1 MKQISTFV
9 EIKIYFS
16 MKIIVPMAGRGS
28 RLRPHSLTVP
38 KPLIPV
44 AGQPIVHRL
53 VKDIAKVLKQ
63 PIEEIAF
70 VLGDPAWFGDD
81 VVTSLKELAKSL
93 GAKASIYRQDQP
105 LGTGHAIMCAEPSL
119 SGPAVIAYADTLIRA
134 DFNLDPEADAVIWTK
149 EVENPEAYGVVNLN
163 ADNHITELVEKPQT
177 FVSNQAVIGIY
188 YFKDVAVL
196 KGKLQEV
203 LDENIMNGGEYQIND
218 GILRMMQDG
227 KVFKTGTVDEWMDCG
242 NKAVTLETNTK
253 MLGFLKADN
262 QEQLIADSVTL
273 ENATIVEPCYIGENV
288 KLSNATIGPNVS
300 VGNNCIIENASV
312 KNSLIQNHTTIKNA
326 NLDQAMI
333 GNHVKYNGEFTK
345 ISIGDYSV
353 LE

>member
-1 MKQISTFV
+1 
-9 EIKIYFS
+9 
-16 MKIIVPMAGRGS
+16 MAGRGS

-63 PIEEIAF
+63 PIDEIAF

-81 VVTSLKELAKSL
+81 VVSSLETLATDL
-93 GAKASIYRQDQP
+93 GAKASIYRQDKP

-134 DFNLDPEADAVIWTK
+134 EFDLDPTADSVIWTK
-149 EVENPEAYGVVNLN
+149 RVDNPEAYGVVKLN
-163 ADNHITELVEKPQT
+163 DNDEIVELVEKPES
-177 FVSNQAVIGIY
+177 FVSDQAVIGIY

-196 KGKLQEV
+196 KEKLQEI
-203 LDENIMNGGEYQIND
+203 LDENVMNGGEYQIND
-218 GILRMMQDG
+218 GIKRMMAEG
-227 KVFKTGTVDEWMDCG
+227 KIFKTGTVDEWMDCG
-242 NKAVTLETNTK
+242 NKAITIETNRR
-253 MLGFLKADN
+253 MLGFLKADGE
-262 QEQLIADSVTL
+262 EQLVASSATL
-273 ENATIVEPCYIGENV
+273 ENATIIEPCFVGDNV
-288 KLSNATIGPNVS
+288 VLKNTTIGPFVS
-300 VGNNCIIENASV
+300 VGNGTVIENSTIE
-312 KNSLIQNHTTIKNA
+312 NSLIQTYTEIKNA
-326 NLDQAMI
+326 KLNNAMI
-333 GNHVKYNGEFTK
+333 GNHVKYNGEFTS

>member
-1 MKQISTFV
+1 
-9 EIKIYFS
+9 
-16 MKIIVPMAGRGS
+16 MAGRGS

-70 VLGDPAWFGDD
+70 VLGDPAFFGDE
-81 VVTSLKELAKSL
+81 VVASLTELAEDL

-105 LGTGHAIMCAEPSL
+105 LGTGHAIMSAKPSL

-134 DFNLDPEADAVIWTK
+134 EFDLDPTADSVIWTK
-149 EVENPEAYGVVNLN
+149 RVENPEAYGVVKLN
-163 ADNHITELVEKPQT
+163 ADQNIVELVEKPES
-177 FVSNQAVIGIY
+177 FVSDQAVIGIY

-196 KGKLQEV
+196 KAKLQEV
-203 LDENIMNGGEYQIND
+203 LDENVMNGGEYQIND
-218 GILRMMQDG
+218 GIKRMMADG

-242 NKAVTLETNTK
+242 NKAVTLETNAK
-253 MLGFLKADN
+253 MLGFLASDGE
-262 QEQLIADSVTL
+262 EQLVDDSVVL
-273 ENATIVEPCYIGENV
+273 ENSKIIEPCFIDKGTILRNTTVGPYVSIG
-288 KLSNATIGPNVS
+288 K
-300 VGNNCIIENASV
+300 NCVIENTTV
-312 KNSLIQNHTTIKNA
+312 KNSLIQNQTTIKNA
-326 NLDQAMI
+326 NLDEAMI

-345 ISIGDYSV
+345 ISIGDYTQM
-353 LE
+353 E

>member
-1 MKQISTFV
+1 
-9 EIKIYFS
+9 
-16 MKIIVPMAGRGS
+16 MAGRGS

-63 PIEEIAF
+63 PVEEIAF

-81 VVTSLKELAKSL
+81 VVSSLQDLAKSL

-105 LGTGHAIMCAEPSL
+105 LGTGHAIMSAEPSL

-134 DFNLDPEADAVIWTK
+134 EFDLDPRADSVIWTK
-149 EVENPEAYGVVNLN
+149 QVDNPEAYGVVKLN
-163 ADNHITELVEKPQT
+163 DNGDIVELVEKPET
-177 FVSNQAVIGIY
+177 FVSDQAVIGIY

-196 KGKLQEV
+196 KGKLQEI

-218 GILRMMQDG
+218 GIKRMMAEG
-227 KVFKTGTVDEWMDCG
+227 RIFKTGTVDEWMDCG
-242 NKAVTLETNTK
+242 NKAITIETNQR
-253 MLGFLKADN
+253 MLGFLKADGE
-262 QEQLIADSVTL
+262 EQLVASSAKL
-273 ENATIVEPCYIGENV
+273 ENSNIIEPCFIGENV
-288 KLSNATIGPNVS
+288 VLKNATVGPYVSIGNHS
-300 VGNNCIIENASV
+300 VIENSTV
-312 KNSLIQNHTTIKNA
+312 KNSLIQTNTTIKNA
-326 NLDQAMI
+326 NLDNAMV
-333 GNHVKYNGEFTK
+333 GNHVKYDGNFTS

>member
-1 MKQISTFV
+1 
-9 EIKIYFS
+9 
-16 MKIIVPMAGRGS
+16 MAGRGS

-81 VVTSLKELAKSL
+81 VVKSLEDLATGL
-93 GAKASIYRQDQP
+93 GAKASIYRQDKP
-105 LGTGHAIMCAEPSL
+105 LGTGHAIMCAKPSL

-134 DFNLDPEADAVIWTK
+134 EFDLDPAADSVIWTK
-149 EVENPEAYGVVNLN
+149 QVENPEAYGVVKLN
-163 ADNHITELVEKPQT
+163 DNQEIVELVEKPET
-177 FVSNQAVIGIY
+177 FVSDQAVIGIY

-196 KGKLQEV
+196 KGKLQEI

-218 GILRMMQDG
+218 GIKRMMAEG

-242 NKAVTLETNTK
+242 NKAITIETNQR
-253 MLGFLKADN
+253 MLGFLKSDGE
-262 QEQLIADSVTL
+262 EQLVASSAKLDNSNI
-273 ENATIVEPCYIGENV
+273 IEPCFIGENV
-288 KLSNATIGPNVS
+288 LLKNTTIGPFVS
-300 VGNNCIIENASV
+300 VGNSTVIENSTIE
-312 KNSLIQNHTTIKNA
+312 NSLIQNNSEIINA
-326 NLDQAMI
+326 KLNNAMI
-333 GNHVKYNGEFTK
+333 GNNVKYNGEFTS

>member
-1 MKQISTFV
+1 
-9 EIKIYFS
+9 
-16 MKIIVPMAGRGS
+16 MAGRGS

-63 PIEEIAF
+63 PIDEIAF

-81 VVTSLKELAKSL
+81 VVASLEDLAKSL
-93 GAKASIYRQDQP
+93 GAKASIYRQDRP

-134 DFNLDPEADAVIWTK
+134 EFDLDPQADSVIWTK
-149 EVENPEAYGVVNLN
+149 QVDNPEAYGVVKLN
-163 ADNHITELVEKPQT
+163 GNDEIVELVEKPKD
-177 FVSNQAVIGIY
+177 FVSDQAVIGIY
-188 YFKDVAVL
+188 YFKDVGVL
-196 KGKLQEV
+196 KGKLQEI
-203 LDENIMNGGEYQIND
+203 LDENVMNGGEYQIND
-218 GILRMMQDG
+218 GIKRMMADG

-242 NKAVTLETNTK
+242 NKNITIETNQR
-253 MLGFLKADN
+253 MLGFLQADAEEELVAN
-262 QEQLIADSVTL
+262 SVKL
-273 ENATIVEPCYIGENV
+273 ENSKIIEPCFIGENV
-288 KLSNATIGPNVS
+288 VLKDTTIGPFVS
-300 VGNNCIIENASV
+300 VGNDCTIENSNI
-312 KNSLIQNHTTIKNA
+312 KNSLIQTNTSIKNA
-326 NLDQAMI
+326 NLDEAMI
-333 GNHVKYNGEFTK
+333 GNNVKYDGNFTS